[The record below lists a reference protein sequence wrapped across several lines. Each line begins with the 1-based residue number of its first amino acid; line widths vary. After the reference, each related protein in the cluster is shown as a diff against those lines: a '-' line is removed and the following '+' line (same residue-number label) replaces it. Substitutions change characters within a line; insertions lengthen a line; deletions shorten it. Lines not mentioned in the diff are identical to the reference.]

1 MYWYVKYHILL
12 NMSAAAATGSF
23 HVFTPTITAPV
34 SSVYL
39 CLCATTPLT
48 ANATAGRFT
57 VILEYTLY

>member
-1 MYWYVKYHILL
+1 
-12 NMSAAAATGSF
+12 MSTATGSF

-39 CLCATTPLT
+39 CLCATTPLN
-48 ANATAGRFT
+48 ANATAVRFT

>member
-1 MYWYVKYHILL
+1 
-12 NMSAAAATGSF
+12 MSAAAATGSF